1 MRMSGMFISEFGFD
15 RLINVYKW
23 AICGLGGTGKRKLR
37 MSESTEIQTTDFV
50 DLAADIVAAY
60 VSNNPVRTADLP
72 DLIRNVHAALNG
84 LVAGTAQVAEEVAP
98 EKPSPAQ
105 IRKSVMPDGIVSFL
119 DGKSYKTL
127 KRHLSSHGLDPH
139 SYRQRYGLPADYPMV
154 APSYAAMRS
163 ELAKSIGLGQVAN
176 RNEDDEVPPKTKGR
190 KQAA

>member
-1 MRMSGMFISEFGFD
+1 
-15 RLINVYKW
+15 
-23 AICGLGGTGKRKLR
+23 
-37 MSESTEIQTTDFV
+37 MSESTELQTTDFV

-60 VSNNPVRTADLP
+60 VSNNPVRPTDLP
-72 DLIRNVHAALNG
+72 DLIRSVHAALNG
-84 LVAGTAQVAEEVAP
+84 LVSGVAQTAEEIAP
-98 EKPSPAQ
+98 EKPTAAQ
-105 IRKSVMPDGIVSFL
+105 IRKSVMPDGIISFL

-176 RNEDDEVPPKTKGR
+176 RNEDEDVQPKAKGR

>member
-1 MRMSGMFISEFGFD
+1 MGDLLPWGHREKKI
-15 RLINVYKW
+15 
-23 AICGLGGTGKRKLR
+23 R
-37 MSESTEIQTTDFV
+37 MSETAEIQTTDFI

-84 LVAGTAQVAEEVAP
+84 LVTGAAQATEEVAP
-98 EKPSPAQ
+98 EKPTPAQ
-105 IRKSVMPDGIVSFL
+105 IRKSVMPDGIISFL

-176 RNEDDEVPPKTKGR
+176 RNEDEEVPPKTKGR